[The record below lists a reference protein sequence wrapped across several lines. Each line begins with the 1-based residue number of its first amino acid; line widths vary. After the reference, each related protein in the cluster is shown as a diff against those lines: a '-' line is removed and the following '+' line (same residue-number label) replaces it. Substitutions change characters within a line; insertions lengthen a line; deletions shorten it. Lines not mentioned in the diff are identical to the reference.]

1 MPRRASRLP
10 TAMLVSCRLVRYI
23 TPASVPSPL
32 DPGAGLW
39 MEFFVPAARCWGSAR
54 APSQS
59 DEKFGRSSAGR
70 AYGQL
75 SPSFNDGSEIAVHK
89 SSRKSRR
96 RNRPQ
101 DRIFKQEGVL
111 TLTPDQVKNSAGQFP
126 EGRANRGNRSRSVLR
141 PAVRHLTGGEATC
154 FLITSRSRKRS

>member
-39 MEFFVPAARCWGSAR
+39 MEFFGPAARCWGSAR

-111 TLTPDQVKNSAGQFP
+111 TLTPDQVKIVQDSFQKVVPIAATAADLFCDQLFAISP
-126 EGRANRGNRSRSVLR
+126 EVR
-141 PAVRHLTGGEATC
+141 PLV
-154 FLITSRSRKRS
+154 S